1 MEIPR
6 EFALPEDAFARQR
19 SLVETHVVRRRVPRS
34 RRRGL
39 SAAVVAAALLGAL
52 LVTPAFGLG
61 DRLLDLFE
69 HPPAPPEVQAHFAA
83 NDTLRRQLFDHAEAA
98 GHRLH
103 DRFSRVVAREARG
116 IAAIESADGRPIYLW
131 AAPTEDGRQCWLIQ
145 AGAEAATG
153 RPYGFGSCDAREA
166 ASEMRPGMMW
176 IAERPSVK
184 ILHARVYDEA
194 IRRVEIVVEGGREV
208 SLPVV
213 AGHAL
218 GTVEK
223 EARVLAFVGRD
234 ASSNEVARMTLP

>member
-19 SLVETHVVRRRVPRS
+19 SLVETHVVRRRVPRA

-52 LVTPAFGLG
+52 LVTPASGLG
-61 DRLLDLFE
+61 DRLFDLLE
-69 HPPAPPEVQAHFAA
+69 RPAAPPEVQAHFAA
-83 NDTLRRQLFDHAEAA
+83 NDTLRKQLFAHAEAA
-98 GHRLH
+98 GHTLH
-103 DRFSRVVAREARG
+103 DRFSRVVAGEARG
-116 IAAIESADGRPIYLW
+116 IAAIESADGPIYLW
-131 AAPTEDGRQCWLIQ
+131 AAPTEDGRQCWLTQ

-153 RPYGFGSCDAREA
+153 RPYGGGSCDSAEA
-166 ASEMRPGMMW
+166 AGKMRPGTMW
-176 IAERPSVK
+176 TAERPSVE

-194 IRRVEIVVEGGREV
+194 ITRVEIVVEGGREV